1 MATHDEWAPEAP
13 TSGGAIVVPGYSGL
27 TEVARGG
34 DSVIYRARQDSLDR
48 DVAVKV
54 IDVTDPTAQAR
65 FARELVITVRLGRQH
80 PHIVTVIDTTTTA
93 DGRPC
98 LVMEFH
104 DLGSLHDRLREHGP
118 LPVSEVV
125 AAGTAVADA
134 LAFAHA
140 HGVLHRD
147 VKPQNVLL
155 LPTSYVL
162 SDFGIARM
170 ADAGHTASLERFSYR
185 HASPQVLDGAEPTAA
200 DDVWSLGSTLVTL
213 LTGRAPFA
221 SDDPEDD
228 SALAYLRR
236 VRTNE
241 RRPLPEDLPAGLRS
255 VLEACLSPDREAR
268 TWSAADVLAALRRVP
283 TEERSWAPGTGGGAG
298 EPVVA
303 TAPGSGP
310 AADALPTGA
319 APTEAHEPI
328 SPVAQLLDD
337 GAAAAPGS
345 PGWAPAPE
353 PPVTPAGASRPDDT
367 SAAPPPASPAGAAE
381 AVPPSVPSAVAPSAL
396 AEIAAQ
402 APSADDEHTSARPAP
417 ELEPEP
423 EPATPARGNP
433 WTKIAAFIGGALV
446 VGTGAG
452 VLSALLGDDDEEPV
466 AAPSPTAVEVPTLDE
481 PLPPASG
488 PIQASTGDPAL
499 APRNPAIL
507 DNGTSVLLTW
517 AEPEQEVDY
526 LLVLDPGTGEGPAR
540 VVHQLAGDAQEH
552 TVEGIDPDAAEVCF
566 VVAGYSVADG
576 APVAGAGPA
585 ACVTRG

>member
-1 MATHDEWAPEAP
+1 MP
-13 TSGGAIVVPGYSGL
+13 TAGGAVVVRGYSGL

-34 DSVIYRARQDSLDR
+34 DSVVYRARQDSLGR

-54 IDVTDPTAQAR
+54 VDVTEPTAQAR
-65 FARELVITVRLGRQH
+65 FARELAITVRLGRQH

-221 SDDPEDD
+221 SDDPDDD

-236 VRTNE
+236 VRTGQ
-241 RRPLPEDLPAGLRS
+241 RRPLPEDVPAELRA
-255 VLEACLSPDREAR
+255 VLEACLTPDREAR

-283 TEERSWAPGTGGGAG
+283 TEERSWAPGTAAV
-298 EPVVA
+298 EP
-303 TAPGSGP
+303 P
-310 AADALPTGA
+310 AATGRPPAAGSDAA
-319 APTEAHEPI
+319 RVAPTDP
-328 SPVAQLLDD
+328 
-337 GAAAAPGS
+337 APADS
-345 PGWAPAPE
+345 ALAPAAPAPAPAPAAADQDAPE
-353 PPVTPAGASRPDDT
+353 PGPA
-367 SAAPPPASPAGAAE
+367 PAEIQVPAL
-381 AVPPSVPSAVAPSAL
+381 PSAVAPSAL

-402 APSADDEHTSARPAP
+402 APPDDEHTSARPAP
-417 ELEPEP
+417 EPK
-423 EPATPARGNP
+423 PAQPTAPPRGNP
-433 WTKIAAFIGGALV
+433 WTRIAAFIGGALV

-452 VLSALLGDDDEEPV
+452 VLSALLGDDEEPA
-466 AAPSPTAVEVPTLDE
+466 AAPSPTSAVEVPTLDK
-481 PLPPASG
+481 PLPPATG

-526 LLVLDPGTGEGPAR
+526 LLVLDPGTGDGPAR
-540 VVHQLAGDAQEH
+540 VVHQLTGDAQEH
-552 TVEGIDPDAAEVCF
+552 TVEGIDPDAGEVCF
-566 VVAGYSVADG
+566 VVAGYVVEDG
-576 APVAGAGPA
+576 APVAGASPA
-585 ACVTRG
+585 ACATRG